1 MKLIIRQMD
10 ILVLGVGSI
19 HDVTSQPVPEMYAL
33 LSLIATGFFVPM
45 HFKMSAAEQELCF

>member
-1 MKLIIRQMD
+1 MD